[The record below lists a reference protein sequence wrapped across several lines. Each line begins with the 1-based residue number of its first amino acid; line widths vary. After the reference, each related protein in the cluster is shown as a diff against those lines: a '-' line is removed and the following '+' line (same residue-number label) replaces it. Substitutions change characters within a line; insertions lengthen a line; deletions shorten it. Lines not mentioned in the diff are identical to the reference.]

1 MTFRIGIVGCGNIS
15 DIYLTNLAILPGVAV
30 TAVADIDPA
39 AARRKAD
46 TYAVPAVPVDA
57 LFGRDDVDVVLNLT
71 VPTAHAGVSLAALTA
86 GKHVYTEK
94 PLATTL
100 DDGIRILETA
110 AAKGLRVGAAPDTIL
125 GAGIE
130 TAAGLIADGT
140 VGEIITG
147 TATVLGRGMEHWHPN
162 PGFFFKAGGGPV
174 LDMGPYY
181 IAALVSLLG
190 PIETVRATGRIGRRE
205 RLVTAEGPM
214 QGRTVPVEV
223 FTTVSA
229 LYTFRSGAQ
238 ITFLAS
244 WDVLAHGHVPIELHG
259 TGASIR
265 VPDPNFFGGPVKVA
279 EAGGDWRTIDTAGRP
294 YGAINWPAADPV
306 HANWRGLGLVD
317 MGAAIAEDRPH
328 RANGALALHTLRV
341 LLATLEAAET
351 NQVLTIPSESVLSPG

>member
-1 MTFRIGIVGCGNIS
+1 MTFRIGIVGCGTIS
-15 DIYLTNLAILPGVAV
+15 DIYLTNLAVLPGVAV
-30 TAVADIDPA
+30 TVVADIDPA
-39 AARRKAD
+39 AARQKAD
-46 TYAVPAVPVDA
+46 RYGVTAVPVDA

-71 VPTAHAGVSLAALTA
+71 VPTAHAGVSLAALAA

-100 DDGIRILETA
+100 EDGVRILETA

-125 GAGIE
+125 GAGIT
-130 TAAGLIADGT
+130 TAADLIADGT
-140 VGEIITG
+140 VGEVITG

-162 PGFFFKAGGGPV
+162 PGFFFQPGGGPV

-181 IAALVSLLG
+181 VAALVTLLG
-190 PIETVRATGRIGRRE
+190 PIDTVRATGRVGRRE
-205 RLVTAEGPM
+205 RLVTADGPM
-214 QGRTVPVEV
+214 KGRTVPVEV

-238 ITFLAS
+238 VTFLAS

-265 VPDPNFFGGPVKVA
+265 VPDPNFFGGPVLL
-279 EAGGDWRTIDTAGRP
+279 GDGSGTWRTVDTVDRP
-294 YGAINWPAADPV
+294 YGAPNWPAADPV
-306 HANWRGLGLVD
+306 HANWRGLGLAD
-317 MGAAIAEDRPH
+317 MAAAIAEDRPH

-351 NQVLTIPSESVLSPG
+351 GRVLTLPH